1 MIEKCKTC
9 LKQWNFSCCP
19 LAHWFFVAGVQ
30 LRLMSKSLLL
40 WQLTLVGGSGW
51 PKPASITGKSG
62 NAANILLKRHL
73 LPLTPDGSETG
84 TGNSTKPRTIL
95 LKCHQECQEKRH
107 TPPGTDSGASSSLP
121 QRPGF
126 VNNSPVDPRD
136 NGILAGCHWQCCSRQ
151 PQSLT
156 TTFRTEWKYRD

>member
-1 MIEKCKTC
+1 M
-9 LKQWNFSCCP
+9 LSPCP
-19 LAHWFFVAGVQ
+19 LILCGWCTIKADVKVTAPVTVNFGGWVWLAKTSINHRQIWEC
-30 LRLMSKSLLL
+30 SKHTPEETSS
-40 WQLTLVGGSGW
+40 TL
-51 PKPASITGKSG
+51 
-62 NAANILLKRHL
+62 
-73 LPLTPDGSETG
+73 LTPDGSGTG